1 MERIKKFS
9 FLFFIFLFVSTIFY
23 ACTVIYWNKNPD
35 KLITAR
41 RVAGLLV
48 ENKMSQERYAKM
60 LHLSQPAISG
70 KLSGTV
76 KFTAND
82 IWKTAVIFGVSTDYL
97 YGLTD
102 MRMREEAMTPV

>member
-1 MERIKKFS
+1 M
-9 FLFFIFLFVSTIFY
+9 
-23 ACTVIYWNKNPD
+23 IYKNPD

-41 RVAGLLV
+41 KVAGLLA
-48 ENKMSQERYAKM
+48 ETKMSQERYAKM

-102 MRMREEAMTPV
+102 MRMREEAETERQTGIRTVNRGEPGSHSPRQPRNV

>member
-1 MERIKKFS
+1 M
-9 FLFFIFLFVSTIFY
+9 
-23 ACTVIYWNKNPD
+23 IYKNPD

-41 RVAGLLV
+41 RVAGLLA
-48 ENKMSQERYAKM
+48 ETKMSQERYAKM

-102 MRMREEAMTPV
+102 MRMREEAESVDELQFASGRRMKPIQHFPNQ

>member
-1 MERIKKFS
+1 M
-9 FLFFIFLFVSTIFY
+9 
-23 ACTVIYWNKNPD
+23 IYKNLD

-41 RVAGLLV
+41 RVAELLA
-48 ENKMSQERYAKM
+48 ETKMSQERYAKM

-70 KLSGTV
+70 KLAGTV

-97 YGLTD
+97 YGLTGIRTAD
-102 MRMREEAMTPV
+102 ETMQHSPNQ

>member
-1 MERIKKFS
+1 M
-9 FLFFIFLFVSTIFY
+9 
-23 ACTVIYWNKNPD
+23 IYKNTD

-41 RVAGLLV
+41 RVAGLLA
-48 ENKMSQERYAKM
+48 ETKMSQERYAKM

-102 MRMREEAMTPV
+102 IRTRDMTPIAVRIRAADETIQHFPNQ

>member
-1 MERIKKFS
+1 M
-9 FLFFIFLFVSTIFY
+9 
-23 ACTVIYWNKNPD
+23 IYKNPD

-41 RVAGLLV
+41 RVAGLLA
-48 ENKMSQERYAKM
+48 ETKMSQERYAKM

-97 YGLTD
+97 YGLESVDELQLTYGR
-102 MRMREEAMTPV
+102 RMKPIQHYQAE

>member
-1 MERIKKFS
+1 
-9 FLFFIFLFVSTIFY
+9 
-23 ACTVIYWNKNPD
+23 
-35 KLITAR
+35 
-41 RVAGLLV
+41 
-48 ENKMSQERYAKM
+48 M

>member
-1 MERIKKFS
+1 MAYTHKYDFIK
-9 FLFFIFLFVSTIFY
+9 T
-23 ACTVIYWNKNPD
+23 
-35 KLITAR
+35 LINLSQQE
-41 RVAGLLV
+41 GLLGFGG
-48 ENKMSQERYAKM
+48 NQKMSQERYAKM

>member
-1 MERIKKFS
+1 M
-9 FLFFIFLFVSTIFY
+9 
-23 ACTVIYWNKNPD
+23 IYKNPD

-41 RVAGLLV
+41 RVVGLLA
-48 ENKMSQERYAKM
+48 ETKMSQERYAKM

-70 KLSGTV
+70 KLSGKV

>member
-1 MERIKKFS
+1 M
-9 FLFFIFLFVSTIFY
+9 
-23 ACTVIYWNKNPD
+23 IYKNTD

-41 RVAGLLV
+41 RVAGLLA
-48 ENKMSQERYAKM
+48 ETKMSQERYAKM

-102 MRMREEAMTPV
+102 MRMREEATTPV